1 MIDVLLPVLARP
13 HRVEPLLENLLGSTQ
28 VPLRIL
34 FLVSYGD
41 TAELYAVKKAKADHV
56 SLRWPPANG
65 QYAKKINLGYRST
78 ENEWLFLGADDI
90 KFHPGWA
97 ERAIALAK
105 DRFHVISTNDK
116 ANYFVRQGLLATH
129 SLVRRSYVDDPGC
142 SLDGPGRIYHE
153 GYQHNFV
160 DVELSVLAR
169 QRGVFKYSQ
178 GSVVE
183 HLHPLFKKGE
193 HDRTYE
199 LGLADF
205 AEDRALFAK
214 RCADYAKD
222 PLARRFIRAS
232 REYVP
237 PRRRRR

>member
-1 MIDVLLPVLARP
+1 M
-13 HRVEPLLENLLGSTQ
+13 NLTSEQ
-28 VPLRIL
+28 VASIKPITEET
-34 FLVSYGD
+34 S
-41 TAELYAVKKAKADHV
+41 AELKAVKSAGAQYL
-56 SLRWPPANG
+56 SFRGPPAQG

-90 KFHPGWA
+90 KFHRGWA

-105 DRFHVISTNDK
+105 DRYHVISTNDK

-142 SLDGPGRIYHE
+142 SLDGPGVIYHE

-160 DVELSVLAR
+160 DVEMSVLAR
-169 QRGVFKYSQ
+169 QRGIFFYSQ

-205 AEDRALFAK
+205 AQDRALFVE
-214 RCADYAKD
+214 RCAAYSKD
-222 PLARRFIRAS
+222 PLAQRFIRATRAPS
-232 REYVP
+232 GPV
-237 PRRRRR
+237 RRGRRWVSQ